1 MATIADSVEEYSEI
15 DHRGQLTRAVIASA
29 IGTTIEWYDFF
40 LYGTVTGLVFAKLY
54 FPSTDETVSNINN
67 YAGYFLGFASRP
79 VGAAIFGHF
88 GDRIGRKSMLITT
101 LLMMG
106 IATFLVALVP
116 TYAQIGIWAPL
127 SLIVL
132 RLIQGIGVGGEWGGS
147 VLLAMEWA
155 QTSKHRGFIA
165 SWPQFGVPAGLLL
178 ANLAVVIV
186 SNSMTS
192 EAFLAWGWRIPFLI
206 SAVLVFIGLWIRTG
220 ILESPTFR
228 KLVAENR
235 IEKAPLLEVIRLQPW
250 QIIQSAFVRMAEQAP
265 FYIFTTFVFTYA
277 VGALKFERNLVLEAV
292 LTAAAISIC
301 IVPLFGYVSDRIGRK
316 TMYMIGATAV
326 TFYGFFYFYMLDMKS
341 PTYMFIAVMLSIVP
355 HGMMYGP
362 QAALIAELFTGRLRY
377 TGASLGYQ
385 LASVIAGGPA
395 PLIALWLYTSYGSQI
410 GGYGIAG
417 FIAFCGVVSL
427 IATSFVKDYTGQDIN
442 LEYDD

>member
-1 MATIADSVEEYSEI
+1 
-15 DHRGQLTRAVIASA
+15 
-29 IGTTIEWYDFF
+29 
-40 LYGTVTGLVFAKLY
+40 
-54 FPSTDETVSNINN
+54 
-67 YAGYFLGFASRP
+67 
-79 VGAAIFGHF
+79 
-88 GDRIGRKSMLITT
+88 
-101 LLMMG
+101 
-106 IATFLVALVP
+106 
-116 TYAQIGIWAPL
+116 
-127 SLIVL
+127 
-132 RLIQGIGVGGEWGGS
+132 
-147 VLLAMEWA
+147 
-155 QTSKHRGFIA
+155 
-165 SWPQFGVPAGLLL
+165 LLL
-178 ANLAVVIV
+178 ANLAVVLV
-186 SNSMTS
+186 SNSMS
-192 EAFLAWGWRIPFLI
+192 GDAFLAWGWRIPFLI

-277 VGALKFERNLVLEAV
+277 VGTLKFDRNLVLDAV
-292 LTAAAISIC
+292 LTAALISIC

-316 TMYMIGATAV
+316 NMYMLGALTV

-427 IATSFVKDYTGQDIN
+427 IAVSFVKDYTGKDIN